1 MTTFY
6 ILLVEDNLSFALEI
20 EMLIKELGYGFAGQ
34 VDNAK
39 DAIMAIKQKIPNLVL
54 MDIGIKGQV
63 NGIELASSLDKKNIP
78 FIFITQSRDRTT
90 YESAQSLKPIA
101 YLVKPF
107 DLLTLQ
113 STLEQARRVLD
124 QEDLKSKGDQDN
136 DNDQENFYIRNNNM
150 LKRIKYR
157 EIFWIKSDGNYCNIH
172 TEKKKFV
179 TKVSLVSMMKKLEKL
194 EFIRVHKQYI
204 VPVKRIENI
213 NLFNNLLYIG
223 DKMIPIGRSYKAN
236 LVKHLDLI

>member
-1 MTTFY
+1 MNTFY

-39 DAIMAIKQKIPNLVL
+39 DALKAIQMQKPNLVL

-63 NGIELASSLDKKNIP
+63 NGIELASSLERENVP
-78 FIFITQSRDRTT
+78 FIFITQSRDRVT
-90 YESAQSLKPIA
+90 YEDAQSLKPLA

-107 DLLTLQ
+107 DLLTLR
-113 STLEQARRVLD
+113 STMEQAVRN
-124 QEDLKSKGDQDN
+124 SKEHKVNNVEEGEVEQDS
-136 DNDQENFYIRNNNM
+136 FYIRNNNI
-150 LKRIKYR
+150 LNRIKYKD
-157 EIFWIKSDGNYCNIH
+157 IHWIKSDGNYCNIH
-172 TEKKKFV
+172 TKTKKFV
-179 TKVSLVSMMKKLEKL
+179 TKVSLVSMMRKMEKL

-204 VPVKRIENI
+204 VPVERIENI

-223 DKMIPIGRSYKAN
+223 EKKIPIGRSYKSS

>member
-1 MTTFY
+1 MTTFN

-34 VDNAK
+34 VDNAQ
-39 DAIMAIKQKIPNLVL
+39 DAVIAINQHTPDVVL
-54 MDIGIKGQV
+54 MDIGIKGQT
-63 NGIELASSLDKKNIP
+63 NGIQLASSLEKKNIP

-90 YESAQSLKPIA
+90 YNNAQSLKPIA

-107 DLLTLQ
+107 DLMTLQ
-113 STLEQARRVLD
+113 STLEQTRRALEQD
-124 QEDLKSKGDQDN
+124 QKNSEAEGE
-136 DNDQENFYIRNNNM
+136 NDQESFYIRNNNV
-150 LKRIKYR
+150 LNRIKYS

-204 VPVKRIENI
+204 VPVQRIENI

-223 DKMIPIGRSYKAN
+223 DKMIPIGRSYKAS

>member
-1 MTTFY
+1 MNTFY

-39 DAIMAIKQKIPNLVL
+39 DAVDAIEKQKPDLVL

-63 NGIELASSLDKKNIP
+63 NGIELASSLEKENVP
-78 FIFITQSRDRTT
+78 FIFITQSRDQST
-90 YESAQSLKPIA
+90 YQSAQSLNPLA

-107 DLLTLQ
+107 DLLTLR
-113 STLEQARRVLD
+113 STIEQAVRISKNHKVENENGGEVD
-124 QEDLKSKGDQDN
+124 QES
-136 DNDQENFYIRNNNM
+136 FYIRNNNI
-150 LKRIKYR
+150 LNRIKYSD
-157 EIFWIKSDGNYCNIH
+157 IYWIKSDGNYCNIH
-172 TEKKKFV
+172 TQTKKFV
-179 TKVSLVSMMKKLEKL
+179 TKISLVSMMRKMEKL

-204 VPVKRIENI
+204 VPVQRIENI

-223 DKMIPIGRSYKAN
+223 EKKIPIGRSYKSS

>member
-1 MTTFY
+1 MTTFT

-39 DAIMAIKQKIPNLVL
+39 DAVTNIDQNTPDLVL
-54 MDIGIKGQV
+54 VDIGIKGQM
-63 NGIELASSLDKKNIP
+63 NGIELAHLLAGKNIP
-78 FIFITQSRDRTT
+78 FIFITQSRDRAT
-90 YESAQSLKPIA
+90 YADAQSLMPIA

-113 STLEQARRVLD
+113 STLEQALRTI
-124 QEDLKSKGDQDN
+124 KGNTKNEEVGIENDQDS
-136 DNDQENFYIRNNNM
+136 FYIRNNNV
-150 LKRIKYR
+150 LNRIKYS
-157 EIFWIKSDGNYCNIH
+157 EIYWIKSDGNYCNIH

-179 TKVSLVSMMKKLEKL
+179 TKVSLESMMKKLEKL
-194 EFIRVHKQYI
+194 EFMRVHKQYI

-213 NLFNNLLYIG
+213 NLFNNMLYVG
-223 DKMIPIGRSYKAN
+223 EKMIPIGRSYKSS
-236 LVKHLDLI
+236 LVKQLNLI

>member
-1 MTTFY
+1 MNTFY

-20 EMLIKELGYGFAGQ
+20 EMLIKELGYGFVGQ

-39 DAIMAIKQKIPNLVL
+39 DAIDAIQKQKPNLVL

-63 NGIELASSLDKKNIP
+63 NGIELANSLGTQNIP
-78 FIFITQSRDRTT
+78 FIFITQSRDRAT
-90 YESAQSLKPIA
+90 YENAQSLKPLA

-113 STLEQARRVLD
+113 STIEQAVRVAKELSLIGENEGDVD
-124 QEDLKSKGDQDN
+124 QAS
-136 DNDQENFYIRNNNM
+136 FYIRNNNV
-150 LKRIKYR
+150 LNRIRYSD
-157 EIFWIKSDGNYCNIH
+157 IFWIKSDGNYCNIH
-172 TEKKKFV
+172 TESKKFV
-179 TKVSLVSMMKKLEKL
+179 TKISLVSIMRKMEKL

-204 VPVKRIENI
+204 VPLRRIENI

-223 DKMIPIGRSYKAN
+223 EKKIPIGRSYKSS
-236 LVKHLDLI
+236 LVRHLDLI

>member
-124 QEDLKSKGDQDN
+124 QEGLKSKGDQDN
-136 DNDQENFYIRNNNM
+136 DNDQESFYIRNNNM

-223 DKMIPIGRSYKAN
+223 DKMIPIGRSYKAS
-236 LVKHLDLI
+236 LVKRLDLI

>member
-1 MTTFY
+1 MTTFT

-20 EMLIKELGYGFAGQ
+20 EMLIKELGYGFVGQ

-39 DAIMAIKQKIPNLVL
+39 DAVNSIDQETPDVVLV
-54 MDIGIKGQV
+54 DIGIKGQQ
-63 NGIELASSLDKKNIP
+63 NGIELARFLEGKNIP

-90 YESAQSLKPIA
+90 YADAQSLKPIA

-113 STLEQARRVLD
+113 STLEQAVRTI
-124 QEDLKSKGDQDN
+124 KGSIKKEEVGIES
-136 DNDQENFYIRNNNM
+136 DQENFYIRNNNV
-150 LKRIKYR
+150 LNRIKYS
-157 EIFWIKSDGNYCNIH
+157 EIYWIKSDGNYCNIH

-179 TKVSLVSMMKKLEKL
+179 TKVSLVSMMKKLEGL
-194 EFIRVHKQYI
+194 DFMRVHKQFI
-204 VPVKRIENI
+204 VPINRIENI

-223 DKMIPIGRSYKAN
+223 EKMIPIGRSYKSN
-236 LVKHLDLI
+236 LVKQLNLI

>member
-1 MTTFY
+1 MNTFY

-20 EMLIKELGYGFAGQ
+20 EMLIKELGYGFVGQ

-39 DAIMAIKQKIPNLVL
+39 DAIDVIKKQKPNLVL

-63 NGIELASSLDKKNIP
+63 NGIELASSLGTDNIP
-78 FIFITQSRDRTT
+78 FIFITQSRDRAT
-90 YESAQSLKPIA
+90 YENAQSLKPLA

-113 STLEQARRVLD
+113 STIEQAVRVAKERNLIGENEGDID
-124 QEDLKSKGDQDN
+124 QTS
-136 DNDQENFYIRNNNM
+136 FYIRNNNV
-150 LKRIKYR
+150 LNRIRYSD
-157 EIFWIKSDGNYCNIH
+157 IFWIKSDGNYSNIH
-172 TEKKKFV
+172 TESKKFV
-179 TKVSLVSMMKKLEKL
+179 TKISLVSIMKKMEKL

-204 VPVKRIENI
+204 VPLRRIENI

-223 DKMIPIGRSYKAN
+223 EKKIPIGRSYKSN
-236 LVKHLDLI
+236 LVRHLDLI